1 MHSRCLGILVL
12 GVALAGTTAP
22 AGAPHSND
30 SAAAVSR
37 LKALAGT
44 WDATEKGNPQYAE
57 GTPQD
62 AALNGGISVVAKH
75 LWCVIVAALLTDSVS
90 PGARDWPQWRGVNR
104 DGVSAETGLLQQWP
118 PAGPRQL
125 WMRQDVGAGFSA
137 PAAVGDRLY
146 LLANDD
152 LESEFI
158 RALSA
163 VDGHTIW
170 SVRLGRVGPNQSLPR
185 PAARS
190 TPTVVGEWI
199 YALGSDGDLVCLARD
214 DGRVRWRANLRTHF
228 NGRPGTWA
236 YAESP
241 RVEHGRVVVTP
252 GGAATMV
259 AVNATTGEVQWTSEV
274 PGAGNA
280 AYSSISLASVA
291 GRGVYVQFV
300 ESALIGVDAATG
312 AFLWRYDK
320 ANRQRAKIATPVT
333 RGDLVY
339 TASAPVGGALLKLE
353 ADAAGITAREIY
365 HMRGLPNS
373 IGGSVLVHG
382 TLYGTTD
389 DGLVAVNFETGEM
402 KWRHESIGPASVL
415 YADGRLYLHGENGD
429 VALVAAS
436 PDAYRE
442 FGRFTPATRPLVRG
456 DQAWVYPVVSGG
468 RLFIREHGTLWAFDV
483 LKRG

>member
-1 MHSRCLGILVL
+1 MSIM
-12 GVALAGTTAP
+12 
-22 AGAPHSND
+22 
-30 SAAAVSR
+30 
-37 LKALAGT
+37 
-44 WDATEKGNPQYAE
+44 
-57 GTPQD
+57 
-62 AALNGGISVVAKH
+62 AKH
-75 LWCVIVAALLTDSVS
+75 LSCVIVATLLPVTLSL
-90 PGARDWPQWRGVNR
+90 GARDWPQWRGVNR

-118 PAGPRQL
+118 PAGPLQL

-137 PAAVGDRLY
+137 PAVVGDRLY

-163 VDGHTIW
+163 VDGATIW
-170 SVRLGRVGPNQSLPR
+170 SVRLGRVGPNDSLPR

-214 DGRVRWRANLRTHF
+214 DGRLRWRVNLRTQF
-228 NGRPGTWA
+228 NGRPGAWA

-241 RVEHGRVVVTP
+241 RVENGRVVVTP

-259 AVNATTGEVQWTSEV
+259 ALSAATGEVQWTSAV
-274 PGAGNA
+274 PGADRA
-280 AYSSISLASVA
+280 AYSSISLATVA

-300 ESALIGVDAATG
+300 ESALIGVDAETG

-320 ANRQRAKIATPVT
+320 VNRERAKIATPVT

-339 TASAPVGGALLKLE
+339 TASPPIGGALLKLE
-353 ADAAGITAREIY
+353 TGRTAITAREIY
-365 HMRGLPNS
+365 TLRGLPNS
-373 IGGSVLVHG
+373 IGGSVLVDS

-389 DGLVAVNFETGEM
+389 DGLVAVNFETGEV
-402 KWRHESIGPASVL
+402 KWRHESIAPASVL

-436 PDAYRE
+436 PVAYRE
-442 FGRFTPATRPLVRG
+442 LGRFAPARRPPVRG

-468 RLFIREHGTLWAFDV
+468 RLFIREHGTLWAFD
-483 LKRG
+483 LRKRA